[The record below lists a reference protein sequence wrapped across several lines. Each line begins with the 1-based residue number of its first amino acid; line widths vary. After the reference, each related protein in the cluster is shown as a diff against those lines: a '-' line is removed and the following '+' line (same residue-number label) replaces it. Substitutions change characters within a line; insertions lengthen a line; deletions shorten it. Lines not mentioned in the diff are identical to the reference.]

1 MKRIKKI
8 YTAIIALW
16 PILNVYGTPID
27 GFGMGDLFVIL
38 LLPFVIIS
46 YFKNKKA
53 LDKTYKKLVV
63 SIILFISFSIITSL
77 LSIIIFNGAEID
89 IIKRLIV
96 TIFYVILS
104 IICIKQGIIDRKLFI
119 KVYCYAAIIA
129 SFAILLQYFFHYVL
143 HKNLYLLIGQL
154 KLSPSNLQSF
164 ADYKNK
170 YDLMYLYN
178 FRPTSFFLEPA
189 HFAAY
194 ASPSIYILLNK
205 NKKIKNILF
214 AIIVSLSVILS
225 TSGIGIVATMIIW
238 AYYLLKNNENQKLK
252 VITILV
258 FGIFIAVFVNNSIFD
273 KSAERIRDINKDSES
288 SINYRL
294 LKGYKMYPKMQ
305 LYEQIF
311 GIGLGGYESYVRA
324 LGDETELD
332 SNEYM
337 NSVSY
342 ILVSTGLIG
351 FIIFCIYMS
360 NIYKL
365 FRSKNN
371 TCIFI
376 VLITIYLTSSAIFS
390 CNDVLLIV
398 LGTLPIIEKQNNEMQ
413 YRQNNL

>member
-1 MKRIKKI
+1 
-8 YTAIIALW
+8 
-16 PILNVYGTPID
+16 
-27 GFGMGDLFVIL
+27 MGDLFVIL